1 MKLGVLWMI
10 KQRYLVPDKLE
21 ERVEH
26 LDFTNASDYDFK
38 PYSVLLCIIRRQI
51 KFAKKHRQGQYHV
64 TLVIV
69 PDAFKLSKK
78 LTATR
83 VMFRV
88 EG

>member
-21 ERVEH
+21 ERLEH
-26 LDFTNASDYDFK
+26 FDFTNASGYDFK
-38 PYSVLLCIIRRQI
+38 PYSVLFCIIRRQI
-51 KFAKKHRQGQYHV
+51 EFAIEHRQGQYHV
-64 TLVIV
+64 ALVII
-69 PDAFKLSKK
+69 PDAFNLSKK

-83 VMFRV
+83 VMFGV